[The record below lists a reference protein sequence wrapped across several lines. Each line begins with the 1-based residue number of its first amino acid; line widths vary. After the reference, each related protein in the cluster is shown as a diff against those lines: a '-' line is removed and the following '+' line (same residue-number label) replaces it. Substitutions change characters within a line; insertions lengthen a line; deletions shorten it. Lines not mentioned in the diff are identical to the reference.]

1 MNRPRF
7 SITLLS
13 LAALLWLPP
22 HAAAQAETN
31 DELAKKCY
39 KLGSELYSSSNYED
53 ALELFKKSY
62 GYSNRH
68 ALLYNMGR
76 CHVASS

>member
-1 MNRPRF
+1 MIEFRGAAGD
-7 SITLLS
+7 LLDS
-13 LAALLWLPP
+13 TPPLLDHPV
-22 HAAAQAETN
+22 
-31 DELAKKCY
+31 LAKKYY

-62 GYSNRH
+62 SYSKRH

-76 CHVASS
+76 